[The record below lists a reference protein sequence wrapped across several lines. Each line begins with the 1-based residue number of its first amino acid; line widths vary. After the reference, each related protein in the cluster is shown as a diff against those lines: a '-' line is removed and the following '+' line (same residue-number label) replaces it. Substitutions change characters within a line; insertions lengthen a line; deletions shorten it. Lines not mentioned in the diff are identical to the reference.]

1 MTNEELT
8 QVLTKLLQ
16 MHPEL
21 CPHTY
26 EYQKTTVDDEKQQH
40 RLFVCK
46 YCGQVI
52 DVK

>member
-1 MTNEELT
+1 MTSDEIM
-8 QVLTKLLQ
+8 QLLLKILR

-26 EYQKTTVDDEKQQH
+26 EYQETTTDENQQQH

-52 DVK
+52 EVK